1 MQALTIEAA
10 AKINWTLD
18 ITGTDA
24 RGYHLLDTIM
34 QKIALF
40 DTVHIKKTDGGI
52 RLACS
57 SSDIPTD
64 ERNTAYQAAQKFLE
78 QTALSCGC
86 EIYIE
91 KRIPCGAGLGGGS
104 ADAAAVLL
112 GLNCLFGGPLSQR
125 QLEVSAA
132 AVGADVPFLLRE
144 GAARAKGI
152 GEKLTPLEEIPE
164 QVLLCAMQPKRPAPT
179 ALVYRRYDALGGI
192 KRPDNEGFLHALKR
206 GDQRALLHF
215 GGNVLQKAAQ
225 EVSGTIDG
233 LLQKMKDSGA
243 LFYSMTGSGS
253 AVFGVFETLSEAR
266 RAENN
271 FDGLWHCVCSTVNG
285 KMQIKQG
292 EEK

>member
-24 RGYHLLDTIM
+24 RGYHFLDTIM

-40 DTVHIKKTDGGI
+40 DTVHIKKTDDGI

-57 SSDIPTD
+57 SSDISAD
-64 ERNTAYQAAQKFLE
+64 EKNTAYQAAKKFFE
-78 QTALSCGC
+78 QAALSCGC

-112 GLNCLFGGPLSQR
+112 GLNRLFGEPLSQR

-132 AVGADVPFLLRE
+132 AVGMDVPFMLRD
-144 GAARAKGI
+144 GAARAVGI
-152 GEKLTPLEEIPE
+152 GEKLTSLEAIPE
-164 QVLLCAMQPKRPAPT
+164 QVLLCAMQPGRPAST
-179 ALVYRRYDALGGI
+179 ALVYQRYDVLGGL
-192 KRPDNEGFLHALKR
+192 KRPDTEGFLHALEK
-206 GDQRALLHF
+206 GDCRAFARF
-215 GGNVLQKAAQ
+215 GGNVLQRAAQ
-225 EVSGTIDG
+225 EVSGAVDG

-253 AVFGVFETLSEAR
+253 AVFGVFESLSEAQ
-266 RAENN
+266 RAESA

-285 KMQIKQG
+285 KTELKQEG
-292 EEK
+292 EE